1 MIEYYTSTTIII
13 CILMVAMSIHV
24 LTYSGFNRK
33 QKTWF
38 VVTFMA
44 IMFCS
49 LAEFAVHCGYYNQA
63 FAIPL
68 TILTIAQFSIS
79 PCLAMLFCG
88 ALGLKHQGKIA
99 GIYFGVALTTEII
112 CAPFGAVFS
121 FGADGYSRGPAFI
134 LYEIFYFV
142 SLIYLL
148 TMLVIVGRRF
158 RKRDIATIIMIILVL
173 VAGIIPMT
181 AFKLHVAYAAI
192 GIASC
197 LCYIYYND
205 LVQQDT
211 KEALMKHQKQI
222 NRMQRHI
229 ISGLASLIE
238 SRDTETGEHVSRT
251 SKLVKMIAVEAINE
265 GLYTDVIN
273 DHFVDLLYT
282 LAPMHDIGKIVVSD
296 TILRKPGKLTPE
308 EYEEMK
314 KHAAAGGKIVRE
326 ILDGI
331 ADEEE
336 VNFASDIAAC
346 HHERWDGNG
355 YPNKLKA
362 EEIPLC
368 ARIMAI
374 ADVFDAL
381 ISKRCYKDPFPFE
394 KAIAI
399 IEEQSGTFFDP
410 KLVEV
415 FLKSKEKYRVFCV
428 TKNETNLPKVGTDES
443 I

>member
-49 LAEFAVHCGYYNQA
+49 LAEFAVHCGYYDQA

-99 GIYFGVALTTEII
+99 GIYFGVTLTTEII

-265 GLYTDVIN
+265 GLYTDAIN

-374 ADVFDAL
+374 DDVFDAL
-381 ISKRCYKDPFPFE
+381 ISKRCYKDPLPFE

-415 FLKSKEKYRVFCV
+415 FLKNKEKYRVFCV
-428 TKNETNLPKVGTDES
+428 AENETNLPKVGTDES
-443 I
+443 K